1 MTEAIRRRVLILV
14 LATMWDIYPCVAQS
28 NLGAIA
34 GTIVD
39 SSGAE
44 IPGAQIAIKNRDTGA
59 TYAATSNGVGG
70 YTFPQLQLGTYQV
83 TITKS
88 GFKASEQT
96 GVLVTIGS
104 TASLNVTL
112 QSGGSTETVRVDAN
126 APQVQTES
134 SEIGTTITPRV
145 AQELP
150 LALGSSEMR
159 SPFSFVFLAP
169 GAVGPGTAGQGNFG
183 FNQAGAYQTK
193 ISGGQNFGDE
203 VLVDG
208 ISTYRQAA
216 GETFDQVSPSVEAL
230 TQFKIITS
238 TLPAQY
244 GRTTGGLTS
253 FNTQSGTNTYHGH
266 VFEIF
271 QNVVLDANNWF
282 NKAYLSQ
289 CAPGDTNCRNQNQRP
304 LNNENDYGVVLGGP
318 IRIPH
323 VFNGK
328 DKLFG
333 FFSFEQ
339 YRKGQG
345 TNVTTGVPIAA
356 QRVGDF
362 SQFLGAPLLANGAP
376 VINPCTGDA
385 FLQGQIFDPQTTQT
399 INGVMCRTP
408 FPGNVIPASRLSTV
422 AQNVLKFV
430 PTPNFGSGGLNN
442 NYRIIDNEPIVQ
454 TNYSIRID
462 WNATQ
467 RNRFYGSYTN
477 RENVNP
483 AGARTLPGPVD
494 PGVSVQYQ
502 PVYYA
507 RAGWDFIISESLL
520 NHFNIGITR
529 QPTYQVSTAVS
540 AGFQP
545 SSLGLTG
552 TGGIG
557 FPQFVPGEGLANF
570 GQSTHNA
577 QVDSSFGLQDA
588 MTKQLGRHSLTF
600 SVDYRYDMYSD
611 TDTSTLPGQFS
622 FSRAQTAGANISA

>member
-1 MTEAIRRRVLILV
+1 MRFSFQWTILRVAFITLV
-14 LATMWDIYPCVAQS
+14 FAGSGMAQG
-28 NLGAIA
+28 NRGALA
-34 GTIVD
+34 GTVAD
-39 SSGAE
+39 SAGAV
-44 IPGAQIAIKNRDTGA
+44 IPGAAVAIQNRDTGA
-59 TYAATSNGVGG
+59 TYTAASNGAGG
-70 YTFPQLQLGTYQV
+70 YTFPQLQLGTYDV
-83 TITKS
+83 TITKE
-88 GFKASEQT
+88 GFKTSQQT
-96 GVLVTIGS
+96 GVQITIGS
-104 TASLNVTL
+104 TAALNITL
-112 QSGGSTETVRVDAN
+112 EAGGISETISVDAN
-126 APQVQTES
+126 APQVQSES

-145 AQELP
+145 AEELP

-282 NKAYLSQ
+282 NNAYLSQ
-289 CAPGDTNCRNQNQRP
+289 CAPGDASCRSQNQRP

-318 IRIPH
+318 IRIPR
-323 VFNGK
+323 VFNGR

-345 TNVTTGVPIAA
+345 TNVTTGVPIQA
-356 QRVGDF
+356 QRNGDF
-362 SQFLGAPLLANGAP
+362 SQFLGQPLVANGAP
-376 VINPCTGDA
+376 VINPCTGQQ
-385 FLQGQIFDPQTTQT
+385 FIQGEIFDPQTTRT
-399 INGVMCRTP
+399 VNGVQCRTP
-408 FPGNVIPASRLSTV
+408 FMYNGQLNVIDPGRLSGV
-422 AQNVLKFV
+422 AQNVLKYV
-430 PTPNFGSGGLNN
+430 PLPNFGAGGLNN

-454 TNYSIRID
+454 TNYTVRVD

-467 RNRFYGSYTN
+467 RHHLYGSYTN

-483 AGARTLPGPVD
+483 AGARTLPGVAD
-494 PGVSVQYQ
+494 PGVSVQHQ
-502 PVYYA
+502 PAYFV
-507 RAGWDFIISESLL
+507 RGGWDFIVSPSLL
-520 NHFNIGITR
+520 NHLNIGVTR
-529 QPTYQVSTAVS
+529 EPTYQVSNAVS
-540 AGFQP
+540 AGFDP
-545 SSLGLTG
+545 ASLGVTG
-552 TGGIG
+552 TGGVG
-557 FPQFVPGEGLANF
+557 FPLFSPGEGLSNF

-577 QVDSSFGLQDA
+577 QVDSSGGVQDSV
-588 MTKQLGRHSLTF
+588 TKLLGRHSLTF
-600 SVDYRYDMYSD
+600 GGDYRYDMYSD
-611 TDTSTLPGQFS
+611 NDTSTQQGQFS
-622 FSRAQTAGANISA
+622 F